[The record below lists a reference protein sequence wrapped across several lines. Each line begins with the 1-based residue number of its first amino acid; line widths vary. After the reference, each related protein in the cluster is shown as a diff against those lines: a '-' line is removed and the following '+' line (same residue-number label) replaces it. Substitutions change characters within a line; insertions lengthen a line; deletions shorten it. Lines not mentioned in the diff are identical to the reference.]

1 MKEYNVK
8 IILPEDNALT
18 IKEKEE
24 KIKEFQSIF
33 ITVASR
39 YYSQKRRNEIGE
51 AE

>member
-8 IILPEDNALT
+8 IIMPKDNTLT
-18 IKEKEE
+18 IKEMEE

-39 YYSQKRRNEIGE
+39 YYSQKRRNTLGE